1 MKPDT
6 TNRTP
11 PSRYTMMGLMLIA
24 LLLCYID
31 RTIISV
37 AAIEMQKE
45 LGWSDSQKGFVLSV
59 FYAGYLLMQLLG
71 GLLSNRFGGRNVY
84 LFCVF
89 VWSLTTVLTPIAAY
103 ASFAAL
109 IVARVALGLGEGA
122 TYPASYNLINSW
134 MPVEERSR
142 SVGLI
147 SSAAAIGTVGAL
159 LVTGKLIE
167 SFGWP
172 FVFYL
177 FGSMGFAWCLFWFM
191 MIPARSPGEELQ
203 NQQSSTGERNKT
215 PWKTLLTHPS
225 VVTLYVVNFGGQ
237 SITFLMAAWLPSYF
251 VDTFGATT
259 TQAGMY
265 AILPW
270 VVLSI
275 VTYAA
280 GHYTDKRI
288 EAGEESLALRK
299 RLLRY
304 GFMLVILSLAAM
316 TLGPSLALSI
326 FLVLLIFS
334 GVGILIPVFST
345 IPSELLPRHSDILF
359 GFLCAVGALGSVV
372 FVSGAGI
379 LLDITGSYNA
389 TFLAVAGACVVSLTT
404 FQVFG
409 STTEI
414 EEA

>member
-1 MKPDT
+1 
-6 TNRTP
+6 
-11 PSRYTMMGLMLIA
+11 LCA

-59 FYAGYLLMQLLG
+59 FSAGYLLMQLLG

-89 VWSLTTVLTPIAAY
+89 LWSLTTVLTPMAAY

-122 TYPASYNLINSW
+122 TYPASYNLIDSW
-134 MPVEERSR
+134 MPLEERSR

-147 SSAAAIGTVGAL
+147 SSAAAAGTVGAL

-167 SFGWP
+167 SLGWP
-172 FVFYL
+172 FL
-177 FGSMGFAWCLFWFM
+177 FGGIGFAWCLLWLRI
-191 MIPARSPGEELQ
+191 IPARSPADDTRE
-203 NQQSSTGERNKT
+203 QQDGSTVRPKI
-215 PWKTLLTHPS
+215 PWKILLTHPS
-225 VVTLYVVNFGGQ
+225 VLTLYVVNFGGQ

-251 VDTFGATT
+251 VDTFGASTT
-259 TQAGMY
+259 EAGMY

-270 VVLSI
+270 LVLSI
-275 VTYAA
+275 ATYAA

-288 EAGEESLALRK
+288 DAGEESLALRK

-316 TLGPSLALSI
+316 TLGSTLGLSI

-345 IPSELLPRHSDILF
+345 IPSEILPRHSDVLF
-359 GFLCAVGALGSVV
+359 GFLCAVGALGSLI

-379 LLDITGSYNA
+379 LLDMTGSYNA
-389 TFLAVAGACVVSLTT
+389 TFLAVAAACLVSVTT
-404 FQVFG
+404 FQVYG
-409 STTEI
+409 STTRI
-414 EEA
+414 VDV